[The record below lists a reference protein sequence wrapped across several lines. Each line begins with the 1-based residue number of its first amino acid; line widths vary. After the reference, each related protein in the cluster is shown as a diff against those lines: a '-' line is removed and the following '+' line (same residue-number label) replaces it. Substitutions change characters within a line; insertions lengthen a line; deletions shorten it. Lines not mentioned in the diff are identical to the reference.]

1 MNFTDNMYELSPKQ
15 QRCLSYLEKE
25 IAENGHAPSL
35 RQAASDLGVSHA
47 AVAQQIKA
55 LTEKGYVIRKGHYSR
70 DIRVLK
76 KGSELQAVSSLRET
90 PIIGNVAAGLPM
102 YAQQEWDGSIK
113 LDPDHFKGDNLFS
126 LRVTG
131 DSMQDAGILSGDLV
145 ICEPRQFARN
155 GEIIVALVH
164 GEEATVKRF
173 YLKDSCIELHP
184 ENTEFSVMVY
194 GFEEVMV
201 QGKVVGVIRT
211 PEMFT

>member
-1 MNFTDNMYELSPKQ
+1 MEELSPKQ
-15 QRCLSYLEKE
+15 RKCLTYLEKE
-25 IAENGHAPSL
+25 IDTNGHAPSL
-35 RQAASDLGVSHA
+35 RQAASDLGISHG

-55 LTEKGYVIRKGHYSR
+55 LTEKGYVIREGHYSR
-70 DIRVLK
+70 DIKVLK
-76 KGSELQAVSSLRET
+76 KDAPLKPLSPWRET
-90 PIIGNVAAGLPM
+90 PIIGDVAAGLPM
-102 YAQQEWDGSIK
+102 YAQQQWDGTIK
-113 LDPDHFKGDNLFS
+113 LDPDHFQGDNLFS

-173 YLKDSCIELHP
+173 YLKDSHIELHP
-184 ENTEFSVMVY
+184 ENHDFSVMTY

-211 PEMFT
+211 PEMFSG